1 MQLIKPKIFLLC
13 FSFPYICIFFSSFF
27 SEISI
32 DHCFKGKTIEVI
44 WKYSFSYKSGISTC
58 IFWSKFY
65 SVFPELVPPPLV
77 EAAVPSPG
85 LTHNH
90 SVRWG
95 SWGPGQ
101 ASHVPRGTVVAE
113 TGGLRT
119 WDSLLRGTHKK
130 GQWGWMY
137 TTVYVKLGYWILKA
151 LCCYQINYATP
162 LVSFD
167 AQIHVCHPLVN
178 NSTVTITFISR
189 YLLEYLKQL

>member
-1 MQLIKPKIFLLC
+1 MHCMLFKGFCVSWGHLKCNWLSQKSS
-13 FSFPYICIFFSSFF
+13 SFASLFHIYVYFFSSFF

-119 WDSLLRGTHKK
+119 WDSLLRGTHLQE
-130 GQWGWMY
+130 G
-137 TTVYVKLGYWILKA
+137 TVRLNVHNS
-151 LCCYQINYATP
+151 LC
-162 LVSFD
+162 
-167 AQIHVCHPLVN
+167 
-178 NSTVTITFISR
+178 
-189 YLLEYLKQL
+189 